1 MFMFY
6 LLGTL
11 FLGLGG
17 LALLDNGDKCRKI
30 YGVDL
35 KEVNDMIRY
44 RETLEDEYRNSDI
57 ETCEEVA
64 FGFVL
69 DEEDREEWRE
79 RLAKQ
84 GRTYEDFIVDMAT
97 TNSMDI

>member
-1 MFMFY
+1 MFM
-6 LLGTL
+6 LSILG
-11 FLGLGG
+11 FIFGG
-17 LALLDNGDKCRKI
+17 MFANSYIDNKCRKI

-35 KEVNDMIRY
+35 KEANDMIKY

-84 GRTYEDFIVDMAT
+84 GRTYEEFIVDLAT

>member
-17 LALLDNGDKCRKI
+17 LALLDNGDNRANKN
-30 YGVDL
+30 L
-35 KEVNDMIRY
+35 KEAMDMIKY

-57 ETCEEVA
+57 ESCEEVA

-84 GRTYEDFIVDMAT
+84 GRTYEEFIVDLAT

>member
-17 LALLDNGDKCRKI
+17 LALLDNGDNRANKN
-30 YGVDL
+30 L
-35 KEVNDMIRY
+35 KEVNDMIKY

-84 GRTYEDFIVDMAT
+84 GRTYEEFIVDMAT

>member
-17 LALLDNGDKCRKI
+17 LALLDNGDNRANKN
-30 YGVDL
+30 L
-35 KEVNDMIRY
+35 KEVNDMIKY